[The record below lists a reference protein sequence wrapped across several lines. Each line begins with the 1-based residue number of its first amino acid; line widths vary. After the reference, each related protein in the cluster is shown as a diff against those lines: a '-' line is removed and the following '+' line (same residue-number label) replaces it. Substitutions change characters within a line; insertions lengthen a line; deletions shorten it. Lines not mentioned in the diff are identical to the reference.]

1 MAMKKQ
7 ELNYIM
13 NKTRALRG
21 PCLFLGRSQATFEY
35 AIILAI
41 VVTALT
47 AMQLYFKRGIQAGI
61 KMCSDELGGQKEGL
75 FEVDIKH
82 NIIPQASTQTFTQN
96 SEHTEV
102 IKKGEKRNLTID
114 ESTTRTGNT
123 ASMPFSLEPVTGE

>member
-21 PCLFLGRSQATFEY
+21 PCLFLSRAQATFEY

-41 VVTALT
+41 AVTALIS
-47 AMQLYFKRGIQAGI
+47 MQVYFKRGIQAGI

-75 FEVDIKH
+75 FEIDIEH
-82 NIIPQASTQTFTQN
+82 NIIPQASTQAFTQN
-96 SEHTEV
+96 IERREV
-102 IKKGEKRNLTID
+102 IEKGEKRNLTID

-123 ASMPFSLEPVTGE
+123 ASKPFFLEPVTGE

>member
-21 PCLFLGRSQATFEY
+21 PCLFLGRAQATFEY

-41 VVTALT
+41 AVTALT
-47 AMQLYFKRGIQAGI
+47 TMQVYFKRGIQAGI

-75 FEVDIKH
+75 FEVDIEH
-82 NIIPQASTQTFTQN
+82 NIIPQASTQTFAQDI
-96 SEHTEV
+96 ERIEV
-102 IKKGEKRNLTID
+102 IEKGEKRILVID
-114 ESTTRTGNT
+114 QSATRTGNA
-123 ASMPFSLEPVTGE
+123 ASRPFSLEPVTGE